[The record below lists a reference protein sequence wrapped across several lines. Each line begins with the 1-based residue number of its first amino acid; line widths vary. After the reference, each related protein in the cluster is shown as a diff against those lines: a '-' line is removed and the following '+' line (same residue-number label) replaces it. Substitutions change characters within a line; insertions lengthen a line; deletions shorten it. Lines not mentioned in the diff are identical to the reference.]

1 MDKKGRNVSKM
12 KEYWST
18 RIRDLVPYTPGEQ
31 PKIQNLIKLN
41 TNENPYPP
49 SPRVLEALRQN
60 LDERLRLYPDPECS
74 ALRSAL
80 ARRYGL
86 KEEQVF
92 VGNGSDEV
100 LAFAFQ
106 AFFGVGDT
114 VAFPDITYSF
124 YPVYAKMFGIHCD
137 IVPLKEDFSIPVDS
151 LLDRHHGMV
160 IANPN
165 APTGMEL
172 PQSELRRLLEGNRD
186 VVVIVDEA
194 YVDFGGSSALPLLE
208 EYPNL
213 LVVQTMSKSRSL
225 AGMRLG
231 FAFGSENLIQA
242 LNCVKNSINSY
253 TLDRLAI
260 AAGTAAVEDEA
271 YFSACCQK
279 VVATRER
286 VTKALRDMG
295 FQVLDSSSNFL
306 FASHP
311 DHPAQTLFGALRKE
325 GILVRYFNQ
334 PRIDNFLRISIG
346 TEEEMDRF
354 LQVMRAL
361 IGQ

>member
-1 MDKKGRNVSKM
+1 M
-12 KEYWST
+12 KEFWSA

-31 PKIQNLIKLN
+31 PKVQNLIKLN

-49 SPRVLEALRQN
+49 SPRVLEAVQGSA
-60 LDERLRLYPDPECS
+60 DESLRLYPDPECS
-74 ALRSAL
+74 PLRAAL

-86 KEEQVF
+86 SEDQVF

-114 VAFPDITYSF
+114 AVFPDITYSF
-124 YPVYAKMFGIHCD
+124 YPVYAKMFGIHSR
-137 IVPLKEDFSIPVDS
+137 IVSLNEDFTLPVDE
-151 LLDRHHGMV
+151 LLGLHQGLV

-172 PQSELRRLLEGNRD
+172 PQSELRRLLEGNPD
-186 VVVIVDEA
+186 VPVIVDEA
-194 YVDFGGSSALPLLE
+194 YVDFGAASAVPLLK

-253 TLDRLAI
+253 TLDRIAI
-260 AAGTAAVEDEA
+260 AAGTAAVEDEV
-271 YFSACCQK
+271 YFADCCQK
-279 VVATRER
+279 VIATRER
-286 VTKALRDMG
+286 TAQALRAMG
-295 FQVLDSSSNFL
+295 FRVLPSSSNFL

-311 DHPAQTLFGALRKE
+311 TRPASELFAALRKE
-325 GILVRYFNQ
+325 GILVRYFRQ

-346 TEEEMDRF
+346 TPQDMERF
-354 LQVMRAL
+354 LQVMGAL
-361 IGQ
+361 TTE